1 MDNSIPISMQVQ
13 IIEQIVLFINPELVR
28 YLIQLVYM
36 RNLIFRVWRDRR
48 EDW

>member
-13 IIEQIVLFINPELVR
+13 IIEQIVLFINPEVVR
-28 YLIQLVYM
+28 YLIRLVYM

>member
-13 IIEQIVLFINPELVR
+13 IIEQIVLFINPEVVR

>member
-13 IIEQIVLFINPELVR
+13 IIEQIVLFINPEVVR
-28 YLIQLVYM
+28 YLIRLVYM

-48 EDW
+48 EDL

>member
-13 IIEQIVLFINPELVR
+13 IIEQIVLFINPEVVR
-28 YLIQLVYM
+28 YLIRLEYM